1 MRSHAA
7 PLGANADVTM
17 SGGFPVRLLL
27 GLALLHVLN
36 RLTYMPSARGVISIK
51 LFMPRVTF
59 YAVRRI
65 VNA

>member
-1 MRSHAA
+1 
-7 PLGANADVTM
+7 M

-36 RLTYMPSARGVISIK
+36 RLAIHHRRGVISIE
-51 LFMPRVTF
+51 LFMPRVAF

-65 VNA
+65 FNA